1 MRFRVMKKRLTC
13 ILLSLTFLTGC
24 SNSSNVLLPYSETDN
39 VIRYE
44 TNIDTEVSDFFAKDL
59 TIIPDELNHME
70 DKTVTAASALVVN
83 AGDDVVLYADNVY
96 ERMYPASLTK
106 LITALVV
113 LREADLSDT
122 VTVSYNASHITE
134 SGAKLCGFKE
144 GDKINL
150 EALLNSLLVYS
161 GNDAGIALAEHV
173 GGSVE
178 EFAKKMNET
187 AKSIGAVHSNFVNP
201 HGLHDDDHYTTAY
214 DLYLI
219 FNELLKYDKFVSII
233 KQENYTVTYSNA
245 SGEEQTK
252 VFDTTNRYLKGTE
265 KAPDGITVIGGKTGT
280 TSKAG
285 SCLILYSKNN
295 KGKTFISLILQA
307 DGSNSLFSQMTHLL
321 EKIN

>member
-1 MRFRVMKKRLTC
+1 MKKRLTC

>member
-1 MRFRVMKKRLTC
+1 MKKKLIC

-24 SNSSNVLLPYSETDN
+24 SNSSTNALLPYSKTDN
-39 VIRYE
+39 VISYDN
-44 TNIDTEVSDFFAKDL
+44 NIGTEVSDFFASDL
-59 TIIPDELNHME
+59 TVIPDELNHMS
-70 DKTVTAASALVVN
+70 DSDITATSALIVN
-83 AGDDVVLYADNVY
+83 ASDDVVLYANNVY

-113 LREADLSDT
+113 LKEADFTET

-150 EALLNSLLVYS
+150 EVLLNSLLVYS
-161 GNDAGIALAEHV
+161 GNDAGVAIAEHV
-173 GGSVE
+173 GGTVE
-178 EFAKKMNET
+178 GFAKKMNET
-187 AKSIGAVHSNFVNP
+187 AKSIGAVHSHFVNP
-201 HGLHDDDHYTTAY
+201 HGLHDDNHYTTAY

-233 KQENYTVTYSNA
+233 NQKSYTATYKDA
-245 SGEEQTK
+245 SGQKQTK
-252 VFDTTNRYLKGTE
+252 EFATTDRYLKGTE
-265 KAPDGITVIGGKTGT
+265 KAPEGVTVVGGKTGT

-285 SCLILYSKNN
+285 NCLILYSKDSQD
-295 KGKTFISLILQA
+295 KSYISLILQA
-307 DGSNSLFSQMTHLL
+307 DGGNSLFSQMTHLL